1 MNRNLTYKAVVV
13 LGVIVFALVYL
24 APTVMTL
31 PRWWPNVLPKDK
43 VHLGLDLRGGMN
55 LVLEVEVDKAVE
67 SALERT
73 RQDIRRKLD
82 REKVT
87 FTKVDSDKNGG
98 IIITVPSKSNQA
110 KVEDILSA
118 NYPGFT
124 LESTKSDAEG
134 NITLVARI
142 KPQESARIREQAHK
156 QALET
161 IRNRVDQFGVAEPEI
176 VPLDDWRIQVQL
188 PGVKDPT
195 RAKRL
200 IGKTAQL
207 VFKLVAPATV
217 TKDTM
222 GPDMELSY
230 LYSSGADPGTKVK
243 QPIILYKRGVMTGE
257 TITDARV
264 QIDSQFNEPYVSCSF
279 DARGA
284 DLFGKITSENVKERL
299 AIVMDGKVQS
309 APVIQEPI
317 TGGECRITGSFTMEE
332 ARDLS
337 VVLRS
342 GALPAPVKILSEE
355 NVGPSLG
362 QDSINQGVTSMMV
375 GMILVLLIILF
386 YYRFAGI
393 VANLALLLNMVLMV
407 AALAAFQ
414 ATLTLPGIAGIIM
427 TIGMAVDANVLIF
440 ERIREEVRLGKTPA
454 AAVEAGYGKAT
465 LTIIDANVTTLIA
478 ALVLYQFGTG
488 PVRGFAVTLSI
499 GIVSSLFTAIT
510 FTRLVFDYV
519 LLRFKPNKLSI

>member
-1 MNRNLTYKAVVV
+1 LNKNLTYKAVLV
-13 LGVIVFALVYL
+13 LGVIVFALIYV
-24 APTVMTL
+24 APTLIDL
-31 PRWWPNVLPKDK
+31 PRWWPNILPKDK
-43 VHLGLDLRGGMN
+43 LHLGLDLRGGMN
-55 LVLEVEVDKAVE
+55 LVLEVQVDKAVE

-87 FTKVDSDKNGG
+87 FTKVESDEKST
-98 IIITVPSKSNQA
+98 ITIVVPSKSNQA
-110 KVEDILSA
+110 KVEDILAS
-118 NYPGFT
+118 NYPGFKLQSVKT
-124 LESTKSDAEG
+124 DADG
-134 NITLVARI
+134 NITMTVVM
-142 KPQESARIREQAHK
+142 KPEEAARIREQAHK

-195 RAKRL
+195 RAKEL

-207 VFKLVAPATV
+207 EFKLVAPPSV
-217 TKDTM
+217 TKANM
-222 GPDMELSY
+222 APDMELRYMYTRGSQ
-230 LYSSGADPGTKVK
+230 PGQRIKE
-243 QPIILYKRGVMTGE
+243 PIILYKRAVMTGE

-284 DLFGKITSENVKERL
+284 DLFAKITTENVKERL

-317 TGGECRITGSFTMEE
+317 TGGECRITGSFTMDE
-332 ARDLS
+332 ARDLA

-362 QDSINQGVTSMMV
+362 QDSINQGITSMIV
-375 GMILVLLIILF
+375 GLALVVLAILV
-386 YYRFAGI
+386 YYRFAGL
-393 VANLALLLNMVLMV
+393 VANLALFLNMILMLG
-407 AALAAFQ
+407 ALAAFQ
-414 ATLTLPGIAGIIM
+414 ATLTLPGIAGIIL

-465 LTIIDANVTTLIA
+465 LTILDANVTTLIA

-510 FTRLVFDYV
+510 FTRLIFDYV
-519 LLRFKPNKLSI
+519 LLRFRPSKLSI